1 MLHSN
6 ISQTDRSH
14 VTMVGV
20 QDDGNSE
27 SGIRQLIDFAF
38 SFLRRRYALIIF
50 ATVIGLALCVVYL
63 RITPPTYT
71 AQVKV
76 LIGNP
81 KAQFLQQQSLL
92 SEPVFDFNQLE
103 TQIQLIRSS
112 AIASD
117 VIKQLKLLDD
127 PDFNGSR
134 PTLTSLIQRLRALF
148 FPQPDQANNKP
159 RELTAN
165 DLIDAF
171 QDRLKASRVNNSSV
185 VEISFSSSNA
195 VRAAE
200 IANAV
205 ANAYIADQLN
215 ARFETNRSATA
226 WLQDRLRAL
235 NDQALSAEREVN
247 AYRIQNNIIPSGGTS
262 IDEQRLNDLNSRLIA
277 TRAQTAEALTRFNNY
292 TSVLQTSSENSN
304 VTGTL
309 GAVGADTLNSPVIN
323 NLRQQY
329 LELVRRES
337 EWAAR
342 FGRNHLTVINLRTRM
357 QDLRSSILDEVRRLA
372 EASRND
378 YESAKQRQ
386 QEIEKQ
392 LTEAVSISR
401 ATNTAEITLRELE
414 IRAKNYRSLYDTFLQ
429 RYTGSTQQE
438 TFPISDARVIY
449 PATPP
454 DSKSKPKTSLILA
467 LGLFGGVGLGIG
479 LGLLRDVM
487 DGVFRTPAQL
497 ESTLHLHCLSLV
509 PRWRAPK
516 RPRSSDARQPTE
528 DQHRQTLS
536 AQPSINW
543 AVIDMP
549 LSRFAEAIRS
559 VKLGIDL
566 SPAEMPSKVIGITS
580 AVPNEG
586 KTTIAASLAQL
597 IGHSGKSVIVVDC
610 DLRNPSLSANLAPNA
625 TAGIV
630 EVIQGKRSLEETVWR
645 HPKTGLTFLP
655 AVRRGPLLHTSEL
668 LSTNAMQKLFA
679 SLRAS
684 YDYVIVDLPPL
695 SPVVDVRVTGA
706 LVDGFILVVEWGR
719 TKIEVV
725 QHALHAAP
733 NIYERMIGAVLNKT
747 DIKAMG
753 RYNAYLNEYY
763 SESHYARYSEGDSSR
778 NFPN

>member
-6 ISQTDRSH
+6 IAQTDRSQ
-14 VTMVGV
+14 VTVVSAQGEAE
-20 QDDGNSE
+20 GE
-27 SGIRQLIDFAF
+27 GGIRQLIDFAF
-38 SFLRRRYALIIF
+38 SFIRRRYAIIIF
-50 ATVIGLALCVVYL
+50 ATGIALALCVVYL
-63 RITPPTYT
+63 RVTPPTYT

-76 LIGNP
+76 LLGNN
-81 KAQFLQQQSLL
+81 KAQFLQQQTLIN
-92 SEPVFDFNQLE
+92 EPVFDFNQLE
-103 TQIQLIRSS
+103 TQIQIIRSS
-112 AIASD
+112 TIATN
-117 VIKQLKLLDD
+117 VIKNLNLLED
-127 PDFNGSR
+127 PDLNGSR
-134 PTLTSLIQRLRALF
+134 PTLASLFQRFRALF
-148 FPQPDQANNKP
+148 SPKLEQAGNKKP
-159 RELTAN
+159 ELTAN

-171 QDRLKASRVNNSSV
+171 QDRLRASRISSSSV
-185 VEISFSSSNA
+185 VEISFSSSSA

-205 ANAYIADQLN
+205 ASAYIADQLN

-226 WLQDRLRAL
+226 WLQDRLRDL
-235 NDQALSAEREVN
+235 NEQALTAERAVN
-247 AYRIQNNIIPSGGTS
+247 AYRIQNNIVASSGAS
-262 IDEQRLNDLNSRLIA
+262 IDEQRITDLNGRLIA
-277 TRAQTAEALTRFNNY
+277 ARAQTADAQTRLNNY
-292 TSVLQTSSENSN
+292 TAVLQSSAEGAS
-304 VTGTL
+304 GIGAL
-309 GAVGADTLNSPVIN
+309 GAVGAETLISPVIN

-337 EWAAR
+337 EWSAR

-372 EASRND
+372 EASRSD
-378 YESAKQRQ
+378 YELARLRQ

-392 LTEAVSISR
+392 LGDAISQSR
-401 ATNTAEITLRELE
+401 VTNTAEITLRDLE
-414 IRAKNYRSLYDTFLQ
+414 VRAKNYRSLYDTFLQ
-429 RYTGSTQQE
+429 RYTGSAQQE

-467 LGLFGGVGLGIG
+467 LGLFGGIGLGIG
-479 LGLLRDVM
+479 LGLLRDAM

-516 RPRSSDARQPTE
+516 RPRSSDARQPAE
-528 DQHRQTLS
+528 DSHRQTLS
-536 AQPSINW
+536 AQSSINW

-566 SPAEMPSKVIGITS
+566 NPTDTPSKVIGITS

-655 AVRRGPLLHTSEL
+655 AVRRGPLLHTSEI
-668 LSTNAMQKLFA
+668 LSAQAMQKLFA
-679 SLRAS
+679 SLRSS

-778 NFPN
+778 SFPD